1 MNGMHTAHVNMAKGF
16 EGNIRH
22 TLIQMC
28 CNIEQCKLNR
38 KYLTLRN
45 INHTESIYDQEYVL
59 CSN

>member
-28 CNIEQCKLNR
+28 CNIEQCKDKKNTFDI
-38 KYLTLRN
+38 K
-45 INHTESIYDQEYVL
+45 
-59 CSN
+59 